1 MVKIIEVMVDKDV
14 VVKDMVIEDMVIM
27 EVVIMFMVMGMVI
40 VAAVMMVFV
49 VVVVLVLLEIN
60 SLRQC
65 NGRLNRLTSTLIK
78 INPSLNIPTVTE
90 KQSR

>member
-1 MVKIIEVMVDKDV
+1 MVKIIEVMKDEDV
-14 VVKDMVIEDMVIM
+14 VVKDVVIEDM
-27 EVVIMFMVMGMVI
+27 VIMFMVMGMVI

-78 INPSLNIPTVTE
+78 INPSLNIPKVTE